1 MRIAICSPILRDDM
15 LARLKDIP
23 GLEAYGC
30 EPADLAR
37 AAHEA
42 DGLVLLGMHYDAALA
57 DALAAPEAR
66 VRWMQLLTAGYETLE
81 AFGVPAHCAVSN
93 AGDVWSASVA
103 EHVMALTL
111 ALMRRFP
118 ETAEAQVAAQ
128 WNAGLRV
135 RVRSLY
141 GARLLV
147 VGMGS
152 IGREVASRAHA
163 FGMWVGGVN
172 RSGRPVEGADAIYPA
187 SRLHEA
193 LGQADIVVIAAPSGP
208 ETRGL
213 IGQAELAACRPGAM
227 LINVARG
234 DLIDSAALIA
244 ALDAGH
250 LGGAGLDVTEPEP
263 LPPGDPLWRR
273 RDVMITPHIGG
284 AASPA
289 YMMRLSE
296 HVARNIVAFAS
307 GDTPTHLV
315 KIQNVGAS
323 RV

>member
-15 LARLKDIP
+15 IARLDNIP
-23 GLEAYGC
+23 NLEAYAC
-30 EPADLAR
+30 EPAGLVQ

-57 DALAAPEAR
+57 AALAAPGAR
-66 VRWMQLLTAGYETLE
+66 VRWIQLLTAGYETME
-81 AFGVPAHCAVSN
+81 VFGVPERCAVSN

-111 ALMRRFP
+111 ALMRRFR
-118 ETAEAQVAAQ
+118 ETEQAQLASQ

-152 IGREVASRAHA
+152 IGREVATRAHA

-172 RSGRPVEGADAIYPA
+172 RSGRPVAGADAIYPVA
-187 SRLHEA
+187 RLHEA
-193 LGQADIVVIAAPSGP
+193 LGEADVIVIAAPSGP

-213 IGQAELAACRPGAM
+213 IGPAELAACRPGAI
-227 LINVARG
+227 LVNVARG
-234 DLIDSAALIA
+234 DLVDSAALIA
-244 ALDAGH
+244 ALDAGR
-250 LGGAGLDVTEPEP
+250 LGGAALDVTEPEP
-263 LPPGDPLWRR
+263 LPSDDPLWQRP
-273 RDVMITPHIGG
+273 DVIITPHIGG
-284 AASPA
+284 AASA
-289 YMMRLSE
+289 EYLTRLSQ
-296 HVARNIVAFAS
+296 HVALNAAAFAA
-307 GDTPTHLV
+307 GDTPSHLV
-315 KIQNVGAS
+315 KIQNSS
-323 RV
+323 R